1 MKKEHKN
8 NYYKNED
15 EIIFEKLKDFKK
27 FNSNIQNNT
36 QYKNHNIKYSN
47 SDKNYFNN
55 ILKIE
60 KNETLLNKSNID
72 KEISYYNSSDFKKF
86 NQLNNFSEY
95 KDNTEKE
102 NNKNISSRLTYT
114 SSDYG
119 EFNKIVKTENKKENI
134 KKDLSRKVKVID
146 YGKLKESEKK
156 LKNKVGIEK
165 IKIIY
170 FD

>member
-1 MKKEHKN
+1 MKKENKN
-8 NYYKNED
+8 NYYKDED
-15 EIIFEKLKDFKK
+15 EIIFEKLCDFKK

-55 ILKIE
+55 ILKTE
-60 KNETLLNKSNID
+60 KNDSLLNKSNID
-72 KEISYYNSSDFKKF
+72 KETGYYNSSDFQKF
-86 NQLNNFSEY
+86 NRLNNFPEY
-95 KDNTEKE
+95 KDNTEQE
-102 NNKNISSRLTYT
+102 NNENISSKLPYT

-119 EFNKIVKTENKKENI
+119 EFDKIIKTKNKEENI
-134 KKDLSRKVKVID
+134 KKDQSRKVKIID
-146 YGKLKESEKK
+146 YGKLKERENK
-156 LKNKVGIEK
+156 LKNKLGIEK

>member
-15 EIIFEKLKDFKK
+15 KVIFEKLSDFKK
-27 FNSNIQNNT
+27 FNSNIQNNN

-47 SDKNYFNN
+47 SDKNYFNK

-60 KNETLLNKSNID
+60 KNDLLLNKSNID
-72 KEISYYNSSDFKKF
+72 KKTSYYNSSDFKKF
-86 NQLNNFSEY
+86 NRLNTFPEY
-95 KDNTEKE
+95 KDNTKQKSDE
-102 NNKNISSRLTYT
+102 NTNSKLLYT

-119 EFNKIVKTENKKENI
+119 EFDKIVKTKHKEEKI
-134 KKDLSRKVKVID
+134 KNDQSRKVKIID
-146 YGKLKESEKK
+146 YGKLKESENKI
-156 LKNKVGIEK
+156 KNKMGIEK
-165 IKIIY
+165 IKIVY